1 MLNKA
6 DIVDRKY
13 ECNEKGRGLTQKE
26 QRMQGE
32 KLITIPSPIR
42 VKCRNPIFGQKCK
55 NKEICNTAFINSLAA
70 LLDLQIVH
78 RSQLCHLKSTLWRV
92 LYLFRNLHGH

>member
-1 MLNKA
+1 MNHRKTRKNINTPTNASVMLNKA

-32 KLITIPSPIR
+32 KLITKPSPIR
-42 VKCRNPIFGQKCK
+42 VKCRFPK
-55 NKEICNTAFINSLAA
+55 NVKTKKYVI
-70 LLDLQIVH
+70 LLL
-78 RSQLCHLKSTLWRV
+78 
-92 LYLFRNLHGH
+92 